1 MPGRASTDAWLQPAN
16 VVTAELDRVTGDLVE
31 PWTPMERRYVES
43 FVAGTEPGALRVDAR
58 RLFLTYG
65 PLLVF

>member
-1 MPGRASTDAWLQPAN
+1 
-16 VVTAELDRVTGDLVE
+16 VVTAELDRVTGDLGE
-31 PWTPMERRYVES
+31 PWTPLERRYVES